1 MTCRQ
6 TRDYLRRVG
15 VDIAHLDNLP
25 AEVSA
30 HLRSCTGCL
39 SQRRVVWL
47 MRMGSGSGTG
57 APAPGFEDRLR
68 QRLAGGP
75 GLSSDPSLEAAAPFA
90 VTDSMGAIFADLAR
104 PALAAASL
112 VAALSL
118 AALLSVR
125 AGVFSG
131 GGPDLSLLANADRH
145 TDAILEDWGKEK

>member
-1 MTCRQ
+1 MTCKQ
-6 TRDYLRRVG
+6 VRDYLRRSG
-15 VDIAHLDNLP
+15 DDIARLENLP
-25 AEVSA
+25 PEVSA

-47 MRMGSGSGTG
+47 MRMGSGAENG

-68 QRLAGGP
+68 QRLAEP
-75 GLSSDPSLEAAAPFA
+75 PPAA
-90 VTDSMGAIFADLAR
+90 VTASFAGESMGPIFAGLAR

-118 AALLSVR
+118 AAYLSVS

-131 GGPDLSLLANADRH
+131 GGPDLSLLASADRH
-145 TDAILEDWGKEK
+145 ADTVLEDWGKEP